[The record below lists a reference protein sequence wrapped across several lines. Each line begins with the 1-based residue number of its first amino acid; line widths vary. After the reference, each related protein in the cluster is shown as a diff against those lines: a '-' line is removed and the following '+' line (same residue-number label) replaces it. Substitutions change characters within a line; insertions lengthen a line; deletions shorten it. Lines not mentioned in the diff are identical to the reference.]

1 MPFIPPSGRL
11 APASTT
17 FAVLCGSCLLAF
29 PLSAQ
34 QTPPCRSICA
44 PTVLFQPSMI
54 RSHLF
59 GGPLVTHLATGTT
72 DRIPSR
78 TSLQLQFVVTA
89 TTAIPRTHLNL
100 TMQWLPNASASANPF
115 TEYSAS
121 DVGTG
126 IRANTPSFA
135 LNASVDAVRPQE
147 TGGWLGVAGYAGDL
161 FSPAARPGDQSDYT
175 HKLDLGLI
183 TTLNVFSRM
192 PKSSWVHGVA
202 AFAILD
208 HVATGLP
215 HAGDIVPKGV
225 RRYVSS
231 ARPTALIAGLS
242 IPVAPLTPSH

>member
-1 MPFIPPSGRL
+1 MPFIPPTDRL
-11 APASTT
+11 ARAAVVV
-17 FAVLCGSCLLAF
+17 AVLCGSGLCGC

-34 QTPPCRSICA
+34 QAPPCHSICA
-44 PTVLFQPSMI
+44 PTVLFQPAMI

-59 GGPLVTHLATGTT
+59 GGPLVTHLATGAT

-78 TSLQLQFVVTA
+78 SSLQLQFVNTA
-89 TTAIPRTHLNL
+89 ATPIPRTHHNP
-100 TMQWLPNASASANPF
+100 TKQWLPHASARAHTI

-126 IRANTPSFA
+126 IRANTPSLA
-135 LNASVDAVRPQE
+135 LNASVDAVRSQE

-175 HKLDLGLI
+175 HKLDLGVI

-192 PKSSWVHGVA
+192 PRASWVHGVS
-202 AFAILD
+202 AFAIID

-215 HAGDIVPKGV
+215 HAGDVVPKGV

-242 IPVAPLTPSH
+242 IPVAPLTPHD